1 MVDRELRMSE
11 TEGPGHGIDLLV
23 VDRTPAHVEVCKA
36 TVESSG
42 LCRSFRVL
50 GTFDEAV
57 AFLSEV
63 QEAEAPSLVVTALR
77 IPSFEEGFMFL
88 EWLRH
93 EDGDYW
99 RVPRIVLSASAT
111 PAQIARAYWH
121 GAQSFIPKPLQLD
134 QLAERWKTILSF
146 YSGVERA
153 PVERQGRR
161 SKGFE
166 PVKQVT

>member
-1 MVDRELRMSE
+1 MSE
-11 TEGPGHGIDLLV
+11 TEGKGRGLDLLV

-42 LCRSFRVL
+42 LCRSFRIL
-50 GTFDEAV
+50 GSFDEAV
-57 AFLSEV
+57 AFLSDV
-63 QEAEAPSLVVTALR
+63 SEAEAPSLVVSALR

-121 GAQSFIPKPLQLD
+121 GAQSFIPKPLGLD

-146 YSGVERA
+146 YTAVERA
-153 PVERQGRR
+153 PVERQSRR
-161 SKGFE
+161 AGAGGLQE
-166 PVKQVT
+166 VK